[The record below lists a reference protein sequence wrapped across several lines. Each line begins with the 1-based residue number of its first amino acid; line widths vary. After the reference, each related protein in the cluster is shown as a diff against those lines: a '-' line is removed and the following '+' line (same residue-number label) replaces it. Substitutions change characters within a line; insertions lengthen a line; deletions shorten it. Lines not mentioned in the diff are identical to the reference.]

1 MSAGADRRR
10 RALSRRAGAFI
21 DPACPATPAGVA
33 PHGGNAMS
41 NNCTPGAEKPP
52 HETFMA
58 TLAHYATEWT
68 GSSGAFFLAALIVV
82 VWLVSGPLFHY
93 SDTWQ
98 LVINTGTTIVTFL
111 MVFLLQR
118 SQNRESRATQLK
130 LNELIAAVRGASNRL
145 INVEGL
151 TEKELNGLYD
161 HYKTLAEIA
170 KKERDM
176 RRSHS
181 VEQTFKKSSVPNQAA
196 PDASL
201 RPGAA
206 PQA

>member
-1 MSAGADRRR
+1 MPPHSDIGWTFSELAR
-10 RALSRRAGAFI
+10 RASWALGTPVAFAI
-21 DPACPATPAGVA
+21 ACVAIVAWAATGRVF
-33 PHGGNAMS
+33 G
-41 NNCTPGAEKPP
+41 
-52 HETFMA
+52 
-58 TLAHYATEWT
+58 
-68 GSSGAFFLAALIVV
+68 
-82 VWLVSGPLFHY
+82 Y

>member
-1 MSAGADRRR
+1 
-10 RALSRRAGAFI
+10 
-21 DPACPATPAGVA
+21 
-33 PHGGNAMS
+33 MS
-41 NNCTPGAEKPP
+41 NNCTPDRGKQPR
-52 HETFMA
+52 ETFMA
-58 TLAHYATEWT
+58 VLAHYATEWT

-82 VWLVSGPLFHY
+82 VWLVSGPVFHY

-161 HYKTLAEIA
+161 HYKTLAEMA

-181 VEQTFKKSSVPNQAA
+181 VEETVKNSSASVAAA
-196 PDASL
+196 PNSSL

-206 PQA
+206 PRG